1 MGRNSLT
8 LRERAGRHVVWASF
22 CLFVTLLSSA
32 AESWTSLVGN
42 EIVADVIEVS
52 PATVL
57 LKSEDGDQT
66 RRIELRWLSP
76 QSCNRLLEGV
86 LDGTYSFVPAE
97 PDSESELNVL
107 GEIKLQGRGWESANF
122 RIESDYQ
129 IGRQMA
135 EELARIAER
144 TRGQLH
150 RILPEFLPERDSPK
164 TRMILVSGKGSDE
177 QPAPLTRRIEVKGL
191 GLELRGDQLLPT
203 SGRDPLKAAEQFSRD
218 VGGILL
224 QHGRYSLPPWMGAGV
239 VEFAAQFPNE
249 TSVSLD
255 VVAREIVRRRSGKP
269 VNISL
274 PALDFILLGPWQ
286 QWHLQYDDPS
296 GKTQTEMTEIL
307 PIILAGFFH
316 GSQAVD
322 NPNWQE
328 YLFTWGIS
336 SRLKGMDVKA
346 VSSQE
351 GDEVT
356 ESLATEVNLGSFL
369 GVKESGNGPESVDE
383 GGSNIFFEGDS
394 SLEVDEVMKAKIL
407 NQGLEKVDDSHPLVR
422 SYRVLTRG
430 ISSDAIAEDLVF
442 QLQSRGMDVKMLPL
456 RQVRVRKK
464 AVVREA
470 CCGN

>member
-1 MGRNSLT
+1 MGRNSFT
-8 LRERAGRHVVWASF
+8 LRKQVVWASF
-22 CLFVTLLSSA
+22 CFYLTSLASS

-57 LKSEDGDQT
+57 LKPEDDDQT

-86 LDGTYSFVPAE
+86 SDGTYSFVPVE
-97 PDSESELNVL
+97 SDSESELNVL
-107 GEIKLQGRGWESANF
+107 GEVKLQGRGWESANF

-129 IGRQMA
+129 IGRPMA

-164 TRMILVSGKGSDE
+164 TRITLVYGKGSDG
-177 QPAPLTRRIEVKGL
+177 QSAPLTRRIEVNGL
-191 GLELRGDQLLPT
+191 GMELKGDQLLPT
-203 SGRDPLKAAEQFSRD
+203 SGRDPLKAAEQFSRE

-224 QHGRYSLPPWMGAGV
+224 HRGRYSLPPWMGTGV

-255 VVAREIVRRRSGKP
+255 VVAREIIRRRSGKA

-274 PALDFILLGPWQ
+274 PALDFILLGPWH

-296 GKTQTEMTEIL
+296 GKTRAEMTEIL
-307 PIILAGFFH
+307 PIVLAGFFH
-316 GSQAVD
+316 GSHAVD

-351 GDEVT
+351 GVDLT
-356 ESLATEVNLGSFL
+356 ESLTTEVNLGSFL
-369 GVKESGNGPESVDE
+369 GVKGSGNGPEGVDE
-383 GGSNIFFEGDS
+383 SGSNISFEGDS
-394 SLEVDEVMKAKIL
+394 SLGLDEVMKAKIL
-407 NQGLEKVDDSHPLVR
+407 NQGFEIVDDSHPLVR

-430 ISSDAIAEDLVF
+430 ISPDAIAEDLVF
-442 QLQSRGMDVKMLPL
+442 QLQSRGMDVKLLPL
-456 RQVRVRKK
+456 RQVLARTKG
-464 AVVREA
+464 VVREA